1 MSKEQQREL
10 RTSLSA
16 LEGRQAFQQLS
27 SVGLA
32 PSTMSNMETQGAV
45 RYGRAPSGALT
56 ASAVLGVDARFA
68 VEKVNRAGM
77 LVREQA
83 NNIAAQTRD
92 VVIR

>member
-1 MSKEQQREL
+1 
-10 RTSLSA
+10 
-16 LEGRQAFQQLS
+16 
-27 SVGLA
+27 
-32 PSTMSNMETQGAV
+32 MSNMESQGSV
-45 RYGRAPSGALT
+45 RYGRAPEGGLT

-92 VVIR
+92 VVISDTYLFARLAQDAVKVLNVAA